1 ALCVGRKEAR
11 AFQPEDR
18 ELLDGLGAQ
27 AAIAIEN
34 ARLYEDVRSLATLE
48 ERERLAR
55 EMHDGLAQA
64 LGYLHLKLGVLEERA
79 ATEVQNGIGPD
90 LREMKLLVWG
100 AYEEVR
106 QSIFGLRT
114 MVSRSLGL
122 IPTLTEYLHE
132 FSAQHGIQVD
142 LQVQNEMT
150 PRFSSAAE
158 TQLVRI
164 IQEALANIRKH
175 AAATRAV
182 IRFGMRDEHWE
193 VTVQDNG
200 RGFEPEPI
208 RGRGVRGFGLQ
219 TMRERAEGLGGSLE
233 IESRPGE
240 GTKVTVRL
248 PGPPLRREGDGADQ
262 GPAG

>member
-1 ALCVGRKEAR
+1 
-11 AFQPEDR
+11 
-18 ELLDGLGAQ
+18 
-27 AAIAIEN
+27 
-34 ARLYEDVRSLATLE
+34 
-48 ERERLAR
+48 
-55 EMHDGLAQA
+55 M
-64 LGYLHLKLGVLEERA
+64 EERA
-79 ATEVQNGIGPD
+79 ATEVQDGIGAD

-142 LQVQNEMT
+142 LQVQDKMA
-150 PRFSSAAE
+150 PRFSSAEE

-182 IRFGMRDEHWE
+182 IRFRMRDEHCE

-200 RGFEPEPI
+200 RGFVPEPI
-208 RGRGVRGFGLQ
+208 RGLGVRGFGLQ

-233 IESRPGE
+233 IESHPGE

>member
-1 ALCVGRKEAR
+1 
-11 AFQPEDR
+11 
-18 ELLDGLGAQ
+18 
-27 AAIAIEN
+27 
-34 ARLYEDVRSLATLE
+34 
-48 ERERLAR
+48 
-55 EMHDGLAQA
+55 MHDGLAQA
-64 LGYLHLKLGVLEERA
+64 RGYLHFRLKTLEDRLEGGGQSPGSAELAEMRMA
-79 ATEVQNGIGPD
+79 AG
-90 LREMKLLVWG
+90 K
-100 AYEEVR
+100 AFEEVR

-142 LQVQNEMT
+142 LQVQEDRT
-150 PRFSSAAE
+150 PRFSSGEE

-164 IQEALANIRKH
+164 IQEALTNIRKH

-208 RGRGVRGFGLQ
+208 RGLGVRGFGLQ

-233 IESRPGE
+233 IESHPGE